1 MKELELVIDR
11 FGGEGASQTVT
22 VEGKVNV
29 DSSDVKS
36 LASSMD
42 AVGDKVDQVSYAIAA
57 LNKGVEALAN
67 KQKALEPAIKMVNAL
82 NLKGSVTQ
90 PIQELESIISSGSIT
105 NFMTTGM
112 QEMSKSLATITN
124 GSNGIPKW
132 KSQMEELSTLDLG
145 RINQSSLTRTKNQ
158 LQEMLNMISKVQQ
171 NGSKGQLAGL
181 FAGFQATGLINTLPS
196 TTQATLEAFGK
207 LDAMAKED
215 GQSLDTLKHILEQS
229 VSTIDNVS
237 NSVKVLGEEEEK
249 EGNEVEKNNNK
260 HETQDKVLGNLST
273 KYTELLSKVRLYTG
287 AIRRV
292 TSFIGQMVAASGDM
306 IESINLY
313 RMALGDLASEGIG
326 EWEDIT
332 SKLYLDPKEVYQ
344 YSGQFYNLAKGLGV
358 AAEDAAFMAKNLT
371 QLTFDMTSYVNLSS
385 NEKAFDKLQSAM
397 SGQTKAVTNMGIA
410 VQSASLQELAYSM
423 GIEKSVQ
430 EMTQAEKTY
439 LRYIQIMKS
448 TTQMQ
453 GDLGKTIITPTN
465 AMRLFTTQ
473 VTLLTRAIGQVLT
486 PVIMKILPYL
496 IALTQLL
503 TEAAKGL
510 AALMG
515 FDLQDFEAP
524 ASKVSSLFK
533 DISDDAKDTAGT
545 INRTLA
551 KFDDLN
557 VVENTGGGS
566 GSGLE
571 DTIDFSKYLE
581 GYDMLKDYTDKIQNQ
596 IEETKKKIM
605 DMLPYIASAAALFL
619 SWKIASGFMNSIILI
634 GNFLKAWERIKS
646 LPLFVKIGEALG
658 KLTILKQ
665 FPAAISNIGAGIGEW
680 LSGATTFGEMIKGI
694 AGSLGV
700 VAATIGGIIAVV
712 KGIFDVV
719 GGIKDIIKGDT
730 FKGILKTLRGIAEIV
745 GGIALLM
752 GGWVVAAVAA
762 VVAITT
768 TIIMH
773 WEEIKTFFVNLWN
786 GFIEIMSSFGEWL
799 YGNVIEPVGSFFVG
813 LFEGIVGG
821 VVATW
826 DFVTGIAIGI
836 ASWLYENVIEPI
848 YKKFEPIITWFAKL
862 FTSVFN
868 TLSDIV
874 YDIVGLIAGA
884 WEMICLILGVV
895 GDFIYKTVIKPVGE
909 FFAGLWNFIKNG
921 AIAVWEGIKIVFG
934 AISSWVYDYIIKPVI
949 TVVGTMWDNFVTR
962 ARDSWEAIKFVFSR
976 LAKFFGDIFSDAWDK
991 VKKVFSVGG
1000 MIFKGIKEG
1009 ITSVFT
1015 TVVNSIIKGINTV
1028 VATPFNAI
1036 NTALKKIRDIEIAGV
1051 KPFENKIKLINVPQI
1066 PLLDVKQY
1074 AKGGYPDSG
1083 DLFFANENGRAEY
1096 ITSVGNKTAVANQD
1110 QMTTALADTITR
1122 AIGSLNNNNE
1132 RGDVVVYIG
1141 NDKVYQGQGEYQSR
1155 QSDRYGTT
1163 YVKV

>member
-1 MKELELVIDR
+1 MKELKLVINR
-11 FGGEGASQTVT
+11 FGGEGSDTIDIT
-22 VEGKVNV
+22 GKVNID
-29 DSSDVKS
+29 DSSVKKFSQSITTLSAQITRLSNELDNAFDVSKIDKYETRLQNIQSKLGEVGGKLTQYNSDGASNQLDKLLERYRNVSNAFGTVSDKWQGMKDINTLSGLDLSAIKTDGIERLKREFQGLYDVIETISNTNSKGNLAGLSSTLNS
-36 LASSMD
+36 LGLNEMLSGSS
-42 AVGDKVDQVSYAIAA
+42 
-57 LNKGVEALAN
+57 
-67 KQKALEPAIKMVNAL
+67 QKALEV
-82 NLKGSVTQ
+82 
-90 PIQELESIISSGSIT
+90 
-105 NFMTTGM
+105 F
-112 QEMSKSLATITN
+112 
-124 GSNGIPKW
+124 
-132 KSQMEELSTLDLG
+132 
-145 RINQSSLTRTKNQ
+145 
-158 LQEMLNMISKVQQ
+158 
-171 NGSKGQLAGL
+171 GQ
-181 FAGFQATGLINTLPS
+181 
-196 TTQATLEAFGK
+196 
-207 LDAMAKED
+207 
-215 GQSLDTLKHILEQS
+215 LDTLAKNDDHSINLLKDTLSSAVS
-229 VSTIDNVS
+229 VLDETANST
-237 NSVKVLGEEEEK
+237 KQLTEEEK
-249 EGNEVEKNNNK
+249 TEGEVVEDNNTK
-260 HETQDKVLGNLST
+260 HEIQGKTLGNLST
-273 KYTELLSKVRLYTG
+273 RYTELLSKIRLYTG

-292 TSFIGQMVAASGDM
+292 TSFIGQMVTASGDM

-313 RMALGDLASEGIG
+313 RMALGNLANEGMG
-326 EWEDIT
+326 QWEEIT
-332 SKLYLDPKEVYQ
+332 SKLYLDPREVYQ

-358 AAEDAAFMAKNLT
+358 AADDAAFMAKNLT

-385 NEKAFDKLQSAM
+385 NDKAFDKLQSAM

-473 VTLLTRAIGQVLT
+473 ITLFTRAVGQVLT
-486 PVIMKILPYL
+486 PVIMKVLPYL

-515 FDLQDFEAP
+515 FNLQDFEAP
-524 ASKVSSLFK
+524 ASKVSDLFK
-533 DISDDAKDTAGT
+533 DISEDAKDTAGT

-634 GNFLKAWERIKS
+634 GNFLKAWERVKS
-646 LPLFVKIGEALG
+646 LPLFVKIGETLG

-700 VAATIGGIIAVV
+700 VAATIGGILATI
-712 KGIFDVV
+712 KGISDVV
-719 GGIKDIIKGDT
+719 DGIKSLVKGDT
-730 FKGILKTLRGIAEIV
+730 FKGVLKTIKGIAEIV

-768 TIIMH
+768 TVIMH
-773 WEEIKTFFVNLWN
+773 WEEVKSFFIGLWD
-786 GFIEIMSSFGEWL
+786 GFIGIMSSFGEWL
-799 YGNVIEPVGSFFVG
+799 YGNVIEPIGGFFVG

-826 DFVTGIAIGI
+826 DFVTGVAVGI
-836 ASWLYENVIEPI
+836 ATWLYENVIEPI
-848 YKKFEPIITWFAKL
+848 YKKFEPIITWFTKL
-862 FTSVFN
+862 FTSIFN

-874 YDIVGLIAGA
+874 HNVIGLITGT
-884 WEMICLILGVV
+884 WEAICLILGVV
-895 GDFIYKTVIKPVGE
+895 GGFIYENVIKPVGE
-909 FFAGLWNFIKNG
+909 IFAGLWNFIKNG
-921 AIAVWEGIKIVFG
+921 AIAVWEGVKIVFG
-934 AISSWVYDYIIKPVI
+934 AISSWVYDHIIQPVI
-949 TVVGTMWDNFVTR
+949 TIVGTMWDNFVTR

-976 LAKFFGDIFSDAWDK
+976 LAKFFGDIFSEAWDK
-991 VKKVFSVGG
+991 VRKVFSVGG

-1036 NTALKKIRDIEIAGV
+1036 NTALTKIRDIEIAGV
-1051 KPFENKIKLINVPQI
+1051 KPFEKKIKLINVPQI

-1074 AKGGYPDSG
+1074 EKGGYPDSG

-1110 QMTTALADTITR
+1110 QMTSALADTITR
-1122 AIGSLNNNNE
+1122 AIGSLNANNE
-1132 RGDVVVYIG
+1132 RGDVIVYIG
-1141 NDKVYQGQGEYQSR
+1141 NDKVYQGQGQYQS
-1155 QSDRYGTT
+1155 SETDRYGTT
-1163 YVKV
+1163 YVRI